1 MTGAICSSLGF
12 GGSRFLPIAH
22 PMETPETTTENPDRA
37 RLLRRALAVLLL
49 GGTGLVVLHDW
60 FGFGEGIDIAVSDA
74 LYDAVILGSGVA
86 CLVRASAYRR
96 ERAAWLLIGSAIL
109 FWGAA
114 EVYWTV
120 FIEDNPSAPYPSL
133 ADAGYLAFY
142 PLAYAGL
149 AMLVRARAHEINWR
163 LWMDGAI
170 AALGTAALGAA
181 FVFDFV
187 AEKATGSTVEVLT
200 TLAYPLG
207 DIAMV
212 SVVVG
217 VVALTG
223 WRPGRTWSLLLAGL
237 GALVVADIAFTLQAT
252 DGTLPG
258 GEWIDPIYLIAAVCL
273 GAAVWQPTAAA
284 EITSP
289 RRGEDRREIIVPAL
303 FAGVMIGLFGMQY
316 FSATSGLST
325 VLWASTMTAVIV
337 RLAMSDRENKALLEQ
352 VRTDPLT
359 GLGNRGKMQVDL
371 ESLCERASEEHSAA
385 LLFLDLNGFKRFNDT
400 FGHPE
405 GDKLLTRLGH
415 SLRDAIGDDGDA
427 YRVGGDEFCVLISC
441 TRDRIDEVSH
451 RAAQALSARGPGFEV
466 ATSWGSARIPGEAA
480 DPSEALRL
488 ADVRMYAQK
497 ESRGVTRDGI
507 VVESFVAEPETASD
521 TKSVPQR

>member
-1 MTGAICSSLGF
+1 VAGVAD
-12 GGSRFLPIAH
+12 SR
-22 PMETPETTTENPDRA
+22 RA
-37 RLLRRALAVLLL
+37 RFLRRALAILLL
-49 GGTGLVVLHDW
+49 GGTAIVVLHDW
-60 FGFGEGIDIAVSDA
+60 FGVGNEFEFAIAGP
-74 LYDAVILGSGVA
+74 LYDAVVLGSGIA
-86 CLVRASAYRR
+86 CLVRASAYQR
-96 ERAAWLLIGSAIL
+96 ERSAWLLIGLGIIS
-109 FWGAA
+109 WGLG
-114 EVYWTV
+114 EVYWTA
-120 FIEDNPSAPYPSL
+120 FIEGNAEAPYPSL
-133 ADAGYLAFY
+133 ADVGYLAFY
-142 PLAYAGL
+142 PLSYAGL
-149 AMLVRARAHEINWR
+149 TMLVRARAHEMNWR

-187 AEKATGSTVEVLT
+187 ADKATGTTIEVIT

-212 SVVVG
+212 SMVVG

-237 GALVVADIAFTLQAT
+237 AALVIADIAFTLQSTEA
-252 DGTLPG
+252 TLPG

-273 GAAVWQPTAAA
+273 GAGVWQPTEAA

-289 RRGEDRREIIVPAL
+289 AKGDNRREIIVPAL

-325 VLWASTMTAVIV
+325 VLWAATMTAVIV
-337 RLAMSDRENKALLEQ
+337 RLAMSDRENKTLLEQ

-359 GLGNRGKMQVDL
+359 GLGNRGRMQVDL
-371 ESLCERASEEHSAA
+371 EDLCKRASEEHPAA
-385 LLFLDLNGFKRFNDT
+385 LLFLDLNGFKHFNDT

-415 SLRDAIGDDGDA
+415 AVRDAVGDDGTA
-427 YRVGGDEFCVLISC
+427 YRVGGDEFCVLLSC
-441 TRDRIDEVSH
+441 ARDRLDVVS
-451 RAAQALSARGPGFEV
+451 REAASALSTQGPGFEV
-466 ATSWGSARIPGEAA
+466 SASWGAAEIPREA
-480 DPSEALRL
+480 SEPAEILRL

-497 ESRGVTRDGI
+497 ESRRVSRDGPTI
-507 VVESFVAEPETASD
+507 EQLATAPETA
-521 TKSVPQR
+521 